1 MKITLEISVEEFV
14 KLDRWNSFKQRMKRK
29 LFEEQNKEEQ
39 PEESVTEEDLKIL
52 AGLKEKLSEEEQ
64 PEEPATEQIIP
75 KTIPKVE
82 ILIDGEGWKQFED
95 IDEAAKAIDTR
106 REHLLF
112 ALNNN
117 KTCNGMQVRYY
128 NPAKRKSVNTKSVKV
143 EKRSKEYPD
152 SVIEVYNSIRK
163 CANLNG
169 IGYANLSKQ
178 LKEHKKYECGPYI
191 FKLVDSIDETMK
203 EIKEKNK
210 KPYEISKK

>member
-1 MKITLEISVEEFV
+1 MKITIEISIEEFIKSGGILFAGRD
-14 KLDRWNSFKQRMKRK
+14 KLKFESRK
-29 LFEEQNKEEQ
+29 PS
-39 PEESVTEEDLKIL
+39 PELATEEDLKIL
-52 AGLKEKLSEEEQ
+52 SELKKKLSEDEQ
-64 PEEPATEQIIP
+64 PEDPAPEQ
-75 KTIPKVE
+75 TTTKVE
-82 ILIDGEGWKQFED
+82 VLIDGKGWKTFDCIEQ
-95 IDEAAKAIDTR
+95 AAKAIDAR
-106 REHLLF
+106 KEHLLF
-112 ALNNN
+112 ALENN

-128 NPAKRKSVNTKSVKV
+128 NLEKKKSVNTKSVKV

-178 LKEHKKYECGPYI
+178 LKEHKKYEYGPYI
-191 FKLVDSIDETMK
+191 FKLVDSIDDTMK

>member
-14 KLDRWNSFKQRMKRK
+14 KLERWNSLKKRMKRK
-29 LFEEQNKEEQ
+29 LSEEQNKEEH
-39 PEESVTEEDLKIL
+39 PEEFVNEEELKNL
-52 AGLKEKLSEEEQ
+52 ARLKEKLLEDEQ
-64 PEEPATEQIIP
+64 PEEPATKQ
-75 KTIPKVE
+75 TTPKVE

-95 IDEAAKAIDTR
+95 IDEAAKTIDAR

-128 NPAKRKSVNTKSVKV
+128 NQEKRKSVNTKRIKV

-152 SVIEVYNSIRK
+152 CVIEVYDSIRK

-169 IGYANLSKQ
+169 IGYANLSQQ
-178 LKEHKKYECGPYI
+178 LKKYKKYEYGPCI
-191 FKLVDSIDETMK
+191 FKIVDSIDDTMK
-203 EIKEKNK
+203 EIDKNIK
-210 KPYEISKK
+210 HYDISKFLKSE

>member
-14 KLDRWNSFKQRMKRK
+14 KLDMWNSFKQRMKKK

-39 PEESVTEEDLKIL
+39 PEEFVNEEDLKIL

-64 PEEPATEQIIP
+64 PEDPAPEQ
-75 KTIPKVE
+75 TTSKVE
-82 ILIDGEGWKQFED
+82 VLIDGEGWKTFDDAEQ
-95 IDEAAKAIDTR
+95 AAKAIDAR
-106 REHLLF
+106 KEHLLF
-112 ALNNN
+112 ALENN
-117 KTCNGMQVRYY
+117 KTCNGMRVRYY
-128 NPAKRKSVNTKSVKV
+128 NPDKKKSVSTKSVKV

-178 LKEHKKYECGPYI
+178 LKEYKKYECGPYI
-191 FKLVDSIDETMK
+191 FKLVDSIDDTMK

>member
-14 KLDRWNSFKQRMKRK
+14 KLEKWNAFKQRMKEK
-29 LFEEQNKEEQ
+29 LSEEQNKEEQ
-39 PEESVTEEDLKIL
+39 PEDFVIDEDLKIL
-52 AGLKEKLSEEEQ
+52 SELKEKPSEDEQ
-64 PEEPATEQIIP
+64 PEDPAPEQ
-75 KTIPKVE
+75 TTSKVE
-82 ILIDGEGWKQFED
+82 VLIDGEGWKTFDCIEQ
-95 IDEAAKAIDTR
+95 AAKAIDAR
-106 REHLLF
+106 KEHLLF
-112 ALNNN
+112 ALENN
-117 KTCNGMQVRYY
+117 KTCNGMRVRYY
-128 NPAKRKSVNTKSVKV
+128 NPDKKKSVSTKSVKV

-178 LKEHKKYECGPYI
+178 LKEHKKYEYGPYI
-191 FKLVDSIDETMK
+191 FKLVDSIDDAMK

>member
-64 PEEPATEQIIP
+64 PEETAPEQ
-75 KTIPKVE
+75 TTRKVE
-82 ILIDGEGWKQFED
+82 VLIDGEGWKTFDDVEQ
-95 IDEAAKAIDTR
+95 AAKAIDAR
-106 REHLLF
+106 KEHLLF

-128 NPAKRKSVNTKSVKV
+128 NPEKKKSVSTKSVKV

-178 LKEHKKYECGPYI
+178 LKEHKKYEYGPYI